1 MSALPLPMTFRK
13 SLAEESE
20 EDQQVSS
27 PDFPSV
33 SVCVPVEEQV
43 EQDRVLLSL
52 RTSTLLALLGPAK
65 EKTAFCLCIL

>member
-1 MSALPLPMTFRK
+1 MVVIETGSALPGFFRK

-27 PDFPSV
+27 PDFPSRT
-33 SVCVPVEEQV
+33 VCAPVEEQV

-52 RTSTLLALLGPAK
+52 STSTPLALLG
-65 EKTAFCLCIL
+65 T